1 MSFCG
6 RTVIIG
12 LSQAM
17 KHELPVRITVNQPL
31 PGVVLRVQRGKDEL
45 LDSTRSTPERTI
57 FEFELTVD
65 TSQKSPNFLG
75 KYSQGPK
82 DARFIY
88 VNSGR
93 YAGMHIDI
101 WSRRAKLPLTSVTKI
116 QIDEVV
122 NGNGILACEYD
133 GVGPDGGP
141 ACATIKGL
149 VWKVVKR

>member
-1 MSFCG
+1 MSFRK
-6 RTVIIG
+6 RTVIIWN
-12 LSQAM
+12 SHTM
-17 KHELPVRITVNQPL
+17 KHDIAVRVTVKQPL

-45 LDSTRSTPERTI
+45 LDPILSTPEETV

-65 TSQKSPNFLG
+65 TSQESPNFLG

-149 VWKVVKR
+149 VWKVVKQ